1 MLSVAP
7 DVALTS
13 ATNNW
18 TPYVTYAVKCVING
32 EPIVTDWSRGYVD
45 GAVAITELNP
55 LAVAPGTAEK
65 VDEVVA
71 GLADGSIKV
80 FDVSTFTVPASTDG
94 SYKIDENGHLISA
107 YSQDTNGD
115 WVYDTAEIIKDGA
128 YAEGSLI
135 SAPSFNLIIDGI
147 TLK

>member
-1 MLSVAP
+1 MIPTAP
-7 DVALTS
+7 NYALTS

-18 TPYVTYAVKCVING
+18 TPYVTYAVQSVING
-32 EPIVTDWSRGYVD
+32 ESFVTDWSRGYAD
-45 GAVAITELNP
+45 GAVAITELNE
-55 LAVAPGTAEK
+55 AVVAPGTAEK
-65 VDEVVA
+65 VNEVVA

-80 FDVSTFTVPASTDG
+80 FDVTTFTVPASTDG
-94 SYKIDENGHLISA
+94 SYQIDENGHLTSA
-107 YSQDTNGD
+107 FSQDTNGD
-115 WVYDTAEIIKDGA
+115 GVYDTAEIIVDGA